1 MKTKLL
7 FSSFVFAIVVLIL
20 STSCKKDEDIQ
31 SKLSQLEGKGYFP
44 LQVGN
49 YWKFSDLP
57 KTEIDAIEVINN
69 KEYFRFIT
77 DNDTAYYRKTQEN
90 KIFYLGKDNNDIL
103 LYDLSAAVGEIWTT
117 AKNSQDSS
125 YVKLSSSNDK
135 VDINE
140 FVFSDCFKFS
150 SDSYDQ
156 SIIDNESSTWLA
168 PNIGRIQISGGIGIK
183 KLEEVKIDGV
193 KIRF

>member
-7 FSSFVFAIVVLIL
+7 FSSFVFAIIVLIL

-103 LYDLSAAVGEIWTT
+103 LYDLSAAVGELWTT
-117 AKNSQDSS
+117 AKNPQDST

-140 FVFSDCFKFS
+140 FVFSGCFKFS

-156 SIIDNESSTWLA
+156 RIIDNESSTWLA